1 MGTDDHIG
9 QSQRSNHNSIY
20 AGKYYKKDRGLSM
33 GFILL
38 LCAFAFILVYW
49 VTAWVFFKT
58 LATVCAIAAIVII
71 AFGLIKNIFAGG

>member
-1 MGTDDHIG
+1 
-9 QSQRSNHNSIY
+9 
-20 AGKYYKKDRGLSM
+20 M

-58 LATVCAIAAIVII
+58 LATVCAITAIVII